1 MSTQDRNTYGD
12 ILCQAVDTIV
22 TQRLSALEYD
32 QTILCSIVDD
42 SRREEGIYRV
52 TNGSTVFEAVSDQTN
67 YRNDNNVYVL
77 IPKGSWDETKTITGK
92 KNNKDSEISYIYRN
106 PFDYLVDATN
116 NMIKKPLN
124 DTIGLVANDP
134 NRTEIIIWTYNTAD
148 NGILN
153 DDGLDLAGYTRL
165 GIQAQF
171 RSWLNPFYTPD
182 QQVSKVVEGS
192 YGLKLRITTVGDTTI
207 KDTNTMSK
215 TYELYIDASD
225 MNGNPYDFNTFFQQE
240 KVFDISG
247 FGKITSMELSFYQ
260 KPGTFVDAQNTPIP
274 HQGFLNKLVDN
285 NLFVKDPYI
294 SLGYDTREFQNDD
307 VIIYTLDT
315 PTFTSAADAG
325 ENQKTVQIRW
335 LHEFEEDG
343 EKVLRVV
350 EQEDLTELS
359 ATINWY
365 RYRFGA
371 QSADGYSGVY
381 WENANQEAEDRFSYT
396 FNPDVTRADERIK
409 VIIFYNNDDKTS
421 NTVIFTNE
429 DEVMIQAALDAT
441 SAVGITCLDGT
452 YGNYRIYNLNNSL
465 LESNESSVDR
475 YFELSFGDSLLTEA
489 QSIEWIIPKENTMIV
504 IQDSFVTENEG
515 KLNKEI
521 VDNNY
526 HIVRENLNGEEGK
539 RRQRYRIEN
548 HYSQDNNNNT
558 IICKVKKNNI
568 TYIGVKELTFG
579 IAGTNGTDATFV
591 LDFDNGINA
600 LTKDST
606 EAVTVTAR
614 LYDYNNIE
622 VPISNHSIQWKFK
635 SGTGMDISGDDDED
649 VSQIE
654 IKLTPSSTNPFT
666 SGPIAPNYNIL
677 QATLTGFG
685 DYELTAYLP
694 IPIRTS
700 KEYNYISGPTTIVY
714 DSQGRLVKDKFNSNP
729 YALYKNGKPIEA
741 TWSMF
746 SYSDVGDTVRFAPEL
761 KNNMLYPKT
770 IYVKEDSEKVCIC
783 ATVGGNVVWSQPI
796 LITQNQ
802 YFAKVIND
810 WNGLLNID
818 EANNSIMSALM
829 VAGRKE
835 KEDNTFSGVMMG
847 DWKSQDAEANITEYT
862 GIYGFS
868 HGKASFGF
876 RDNGTAFIGKS
887 GSGRIEF
894 EGDKG
899 IIKSP
904 DSQGMTIDL
913 NDGKIT
919 SEKFY
924 LKAGIK
930 DETKNEQIIINS
942 DNSKKE
948 SSEVYKYNP
957 LEIGSNFSVAW
968 NGTVTANSGIFKGTI
983 EASSGKIGEWT
994 ISEEDKKKGAL
1005 YAVDTWLY
1013 PDGRIEA
1020 GSENFK
1026 VSSSGNLIAKNAD
1039 ISGIINADGGEIG
1052 GWNISES
1059 SLSGGSVEL
1068 NSSTG
1073 IITNYV
1079 TIKEEDEE
1087 YGKIGCFEGNNKVN
1101 ILGIKS
1107 DNNSIALES
1116 MGTIRLTSGGHI
1128 SDVYNN
1134 IVLQAGE
1141 RTDKVDTY
1149 GIISFE
1155 GEGVEMSDITY
1166 LVMPEQI
1173 KAYSGD
1179 STPLIELDRANRTLT
1194 FNCTVNGITGSST
1207 AVFG

>member
-52 TNGSTVFEAVSDQTN
+52 TNGSMVFEAVSDQTN

-77 IPKGSWDETKTITGK
+77 IPKGKWEETKIITGK

-116 NMIKKPLN
+116 NMIKKPL
-124 DTIGLVANDP
+124 DDAIGLVANDP
-134 NRTEIIIWTYNTAD
+134 SRTEIIIWTYNNTED
-148 NGILN
+148 SGILN

-182 QQVSKVVEGS
+182 QQASKVIEGS
-192 YGLKLRITTVGDTTI
+192 YGLKLKITTVGDTII
-207 KDTNTMSK
+207 KDTNAMSK

-260 KPGTFVDAQNTPIP
+260 KPGTFVDAQGIPIP

-285 NLFVKDPYI
+285 NLFIKDPYI

-307 VIIYTLDT
+307 IIIYTLNT
-315 PTFTSAADAG
+315 PTFTSAASDS

-343 EKVLRVV
+343 EKVLRIV
-350 EQEDLTELS
+350 EQEDLEELG

-371 QSADGYSGVY
+371 QSADMYSGVY
-381 WENANQEAEDRFSYT
+381 WEYANQEAENRFSYT
-396 FNPDVTRADERIK
+396 FDPDVTRADERIK
-409 VIIFYNNDDKTS
+409 VIVFYNNNDKTS
-421 NTVIFTNE
+421 NTVVFTNE
-429 DEVMIQAALDAT
+429 KEVVNQATLDAT

-465 LESNESSVDR
+465 LESNESTIDR

-489 QSIEWIIPKENTMIV
+489 QSVEWIIPKENTMIV
-504 IQDSFVTENEG
+504 IQDSFITENEG
-515 KLNKEI
+515 KLNGEI
-521 VDNNY
+521 TDNNY
-526 HIVRENLNGEEGK
+526 HIIRENLNGEEGK
-539 RRQRYRIEN
+539 RRQRYKIEN
-548 HYSQDNNNNT
+548 RYSQDNNNNT
-558 IICKVKKNNI
+558 VICKVKKDNI
-568 TYIGVKELTFG
+568 TYVGVKELTFG

-600 LTKDST
+600 LTKGNT
-606 EAVTVTAR
+606 EAVIAVAR
-614 LYDYNNIE
+614 LYNYNNIE
-622 VPISNHSIQWKFK
+622 VPISNHDIDWTFK
-635 SGTGMDISGDDDED
+635 TGTGISITPQSDNNKVEL
-649 VSQIE
+649 
-654 IKLTPSSTNPFT
+654 KLINSS
-666 SGPIAPNYNIL
+666 IVPNYNIL
-677 QATLTGFG
+677 QATLKGFG
-685 DYELTAYLP
+685 DYELIAYLP

-700 KEYNYISGPTTIVY
+700 KEYNYISGATTIVY

-729 YALYKNGKPIEA
+729 YILYKNGNPIEA
-741 TWSMF
+741 TWNIISD
-746 SYSDVGDTVRFAPEL
+746 SDVGDTIKFAPEL
-761 KNNMLYPKT
+761 KDNMLYPKT

-783 ATVGGNVVWSQPI
+783 AAVDGNVVWSQPI

-818 EANNSIMSALM
+818 KKNNSIMSARM

-835 KEDNTFSGVMMG
+835 SDNTFSGVMMG
-847 DWKSQDAEANITEYT
+847 DWKGQDAETNITKNT
-862 GIYGFS
+862 GIYGFN
-868 HGKASFGF
+868 HGAASFGF
-876 RDNGTAFIGKS
+876 RDDGTAFIGKS

-894 EGDKG
+894 DGEKG

-904 DSQGMTIDL
+904 DDQGMIIDL

-919 SEKFY
+919 SEKFDLKVGKFNNDEDKYIY
-924 LKAGIK
+924 L
-930 DETKNEQIIINS
+930 
-942 DNSKKE
+942 
-948 SSEVYKYNP
+948 SSTHNIYP
-957 LEIGSNFSVAW
+957 LRIGTNFSVEW
-968 NGTVTANSGIFKGTI
+968 DGTVTANSGTFKGAI
-983 EASSGKIGEWT
+983 EASSGTIGAWT
-994 ISEEDKKKGAL
+994 ISETDENKGAL
-1005 YAVDTWLY
+1005 YAGDTYLY
-1013 PDGRIEA
+1013 PSGKIEA
-1020 GSENFK
+1020 GNNGNFE
-1026 VSSSGNLIAKNAD
+1026 VSASGNLTAKKAN
-1039 ISGIINADGGEIG
+1039 ISGTINADGGKIG
-1052 GWNISES
+1052 GWTIQGDVIDEDTEEIIEYAYITNATKTVKLDSQE
-1059 SLSGGSVEL
+1059 
-1068 NSSTG
+1068 G

-1079 TIKEEDEE
+1079 TIKNNNTE
-1087 YGKIGCFEGNNKVN
+1087 YGKIGYFEGNNNKYV
-1101 ILGIKS
+1101 LGVKS

-1116 MGTIRLTSGGHI
+1116 IGSIRLTSGGF
-1128 SDVYNN
+1128 VNGTYNG
-1134 IVLQAGE
+1134 IILDAGE
-1141 RTDKVDTY
+1141 GGTT
-1149 GIISFE
+1149 SFA
-1155 GEGVEMSDITY
+1155 GEGVGMSDITY

-1179 STPLIELDRANRTLT
+1179 KEPLVELDREKRTLT